1 MLGVQM
7 VPGLRIGRLRWLKHP
22 FISSTRPLAPQV
34 AGLARRNAT
43 ATAIG
48 FAYLLPCTEGGPGVR
63 ASDCV
68 RACWLPVLHV
78 RKRATGRWMLRNRLR
93 KRATRGVLRFLN
105 ARN

>member
-7 VPGLRIGRLRWLKHP
+7 VPELRIGRLRWLKHP

-43 ATAIG
+43 AIAIG
-48 FAYLLPCTEGGPGVR
+48 FATTEGGPGVR

-68 RACWLPVLHV
+68 RGVLAGCHV

>member
-43 ATAIG
+43 AIG
-48 FAYLLPCTEGGPGVR
+48 FATTEGGPGVR

>member
-1 MLGVQM
+1 M

-43 ATAIG
+43 AIAIG
-48 FAYLLPCTEGGPGVR
+48 FATTEGGPGVR

-68 RACWLPVLHV
+68 RGVLAACWLP
-78 RKRATGRWMLRNRLR
+78 RK
-93 KRATRGVLRFLN
+93 KTRHWALD
-105 ARN
+105 A